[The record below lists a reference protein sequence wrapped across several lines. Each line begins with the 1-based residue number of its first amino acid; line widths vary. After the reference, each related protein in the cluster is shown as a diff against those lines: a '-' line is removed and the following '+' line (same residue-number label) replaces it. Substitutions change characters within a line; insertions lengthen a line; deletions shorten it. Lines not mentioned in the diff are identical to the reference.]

1 MTLPALSH
9 GLLSCDRDAI
19 PIHFRDFF
27 FLRKGRYLGCSMLK
41 ERCIRWNLLCAAIL
55 AHLLSCATALPSSS
69 WIHTAAGVKGAHSSH
84 SFNKMEMEDISH
96 ALLSAPVPL
105 RGGSPS
111 AALSQIGVRKSWWRV
126 ELSPTALVAAFTIC
140 NLLNYIDRGMVNGV
154 CVCVR
159 ARACLCVRVRVFV
172 CVCVCERG
180 REAERVRV

>member
-1 MTLPALSH
+1 
-9 GLLSCDRDAI
+9 
-19 PIHFRDFF
+19 
-27 FLRKGRYLGCSMLK
+27 MLK

-69 WIHTAAGVKGAHSSH
+69 WIHTAADVKGAH

-111 AALSQIGVRKSWWRV
+111 AALSPIGVRKSWWRV

-159 ARACLCVRVRVFV
+159 ARVV
-172 CVCVCERG
+172 CVCVRACG
-180 REAERVRV
+180 CVCACVCVCMCVCL